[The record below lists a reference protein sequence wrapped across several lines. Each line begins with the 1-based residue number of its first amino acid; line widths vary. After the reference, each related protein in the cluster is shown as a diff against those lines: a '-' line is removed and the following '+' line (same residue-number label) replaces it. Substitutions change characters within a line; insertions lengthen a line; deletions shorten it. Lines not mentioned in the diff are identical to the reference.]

1 LIIKKILAS
10 LRAVENRLSVFIY
23 DPASKAGGESRDQA
37 AVLKIAT
44 GGHDLYSGYV
54 GRDETRNF
62 ERRSRRRG
70 KLPRSMKKRSGESG

>member
-1 LIIKKILAS
+1 MIIKKILAS

-37 AVLKIAT
+37 TVLKIAT
-44 GGHDLYSGYV
+44 GGHDWYNACV

-62 ERRSRRRG
+62 ERRSRREGR
-70 KLPRSMKKRSGESG
+70 LPKSTRRRSGKSE